1 MTQPSLLEIEY
12 TKKIQAAAVNQA
24 VTQLVAAKEGLSKTS
39 KSLSKNKD
47 YDAAI
52 SSLQQ
57 FGVEMSRVHY
67 NKESPEQLDSP
78 DCERLLKNSIW

>member
-24 VTQLVAAKEGLSKTS
+24 VTQLVAAKKGLSKTS

-47 YDAAI
+47 YDVAI
-52 SSLQQ
+52 SSLQ
-57 FGVEMSRVHY
+57 
-67 NKESPEQLDSP
+67 
-78 DCERLLKNSIW
+78 